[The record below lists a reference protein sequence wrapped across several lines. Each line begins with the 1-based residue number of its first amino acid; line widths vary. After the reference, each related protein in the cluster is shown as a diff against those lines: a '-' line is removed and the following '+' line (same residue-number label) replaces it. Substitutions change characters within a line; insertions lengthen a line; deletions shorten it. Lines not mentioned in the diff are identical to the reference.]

1 MRLLLDTHFLI
12 WGSTSNPRLSATI
25 RQRIIDCE
33 AAYFSAIS
41 IAEIS
46 IKSQLGKLDVTA
58 TQVIEAARNAGF
70 IELPLTSAHATELAT
85 LPAHHTDPFDRMLIA
100 QARVER
106 ITLITADRALSAYGA
121 AVEAV

>member
-12 WGSTSNPRLSATI
+12 WGSTSNPRMSATI

-58 TQVIEAARNAGF
+58 TQVIEAARNA
-70 IELPLTSAHATELAT
+70 LPT
-85 LPAHHTDPFDRMLIA
+85 HHTDPFDRMLIA

-106 ITLITADRALSAYGA
+106 ITLITANRALAAYGP